1 MRDFLLCLTIKFLS
15 FRSLW
20 NDWKNMYFRIWLR
33 KLLPPRQEK
42 IGRML
47 LTARFFRSFPVIKR
61 IQEISLKPN
70 LQHSKEKRKKVYRYS
85 VRKGTKTIE
94 GFQNGYSSDE
104 VKRNLIRLGFDI
116 KYVRRHYEFQLQAS
130 SSEIVSFVVTS
141 ARLLE
146 QKLPYSEV
154 LQIMANNTKDKYLK
168 GALRNIILD
177 LKNGVDSRD
186 AFVKQSKVFGE
197 HVALMLGIASKSGEM
212 TSIFKSVAILV
223 ERQAEFKKG
232 LISSLIMPAITSL
245 TVLGAIVFYAVYL
258 VPRMM
263 EMLGPLM
270 TDTPPL
276 TAATIEF
283 SAFLKENYVWM
294 TISGCVSLIAF
305 YGYLMTE
312 GGKLMRDRVIIRI
325 PYLGSILRNT
335 STEIFCRVL
344 GIMYTSS
351 NENIEAIQIAAEA
364 SGNSYLSYRI
374 KTVTI
379 PNMLKYGT
387 DLGKAL
393 NAADFFPEIFISR
406 FSTASE
412 TGAVKDTALQVAD
425 YYQLENQ
432 FSMKNLMSF
441 IEISITVVIMAAL
454 VFLTLLSTETA
465 SLNIEPTM

>member
-1 MRDFLLCLTIKFLS
+1 MANKTTPLQFEKQGNRPQGKGTLPFFS
-15 FRSLW
+15 
-20 NDWKNMYFRIWLR
+20 KNN
-33 KLLPPRQEK
+33 KNTKPK
-42 IGRML
+42 IVQ
-47 LTARFFRSFPVIKR
+47 PVQK
-61 IQEISLKPN
+61 K
-70 LQHSKEKRKKVYRYS
+70 KKVFRYS
-85 VRKGTKTIE
+85 VKKGSKTIE
-94 GFQNGYSSDE
+94 GYQNAYSADE
-104 VKRNLIRLGFDI
+104 VKRNLIRLGFEI

-130 SSEIVSFVVTS
+130 TSEIVSFVVTS

-186 AFVKQSKVFGE
+186 AFAKQGKVFGE

-212 TSIFKSVAILV
+212 TSIFKSVAVLV

-232 LISSLIMPAITSL
+232 LVSALIMPAITFV
-245 TVLGAIVFYAVYL
+245 TVIGAIVFYAVYL
-258 VPRMM
+258 VPKMM
-263 EMLGPLM
+263 DMLGPM
-270 TDTPPL
+270 METTPPL
-276 TAATIEF
+276 TAMTMEF
-283 SAFLKENYVWM
+283 NAFLNGNYEWM
-294 TISGCVSLIAF
+294 TAVFILTLVGIYGFLI
-305 YGYLMTE
+305 TDT
-312 GGKLMRDRVIIRI
+312 GKLWRDRMIIKI
-325 PYLGSILRNT
+325 PYAGNILRNT

-351 NENIEAIQIAAEA
+351 SENVEAIQQAAEA
-364 SGNSYLSYRI
+364 SGNVYLSYRI

-379 PNMLKYGT
+379 PSMLKYGT
-387 DLGKAL
+387 DLSKAL
-393 NAADFFPEIFISR
+393 SAADFFPDVFISR

-412 TGAVKDTALQVAD
+412 TGAIKDTALQVAD

-441 IEISITVVIMAAL
+441 VEISITLIIMVAL

-465 SLNIEPTM
+465 SLNIQPTM